1 MKINKH
7 ISLATLATVLLS
19 LPMVSLAADN
29 QEKDQHGAGQRN
41 EQQQGKPQQQGSPQ
55 QQARP
60 PQQANPQQQSRPQ
73 QQANPQQQQTSTA
86 GLNSK
91 PTRNSSQ
98 TSTAGQSSAA
108 EPASTASQSAA
119 AEPASTAGQSSA
131 AEPASTA
138 GQPSTAV
145 QTSTAGWT
153 NPRQSRGCSP
163 PPCAAEQPMAI
174 RSLELER
181 QHGLATQ
188 SELVARE
195 RVLQELYGRA
205 RQLLLCTW
213 FRLLQRAAGILGP

>member
-7 ISLATLATVLLS
+7 ISLATLAGVLLS

-73 QQANPQQQQTSTA
+73 QQANPQQQK
-86 GLNSK
+86 GLNSRQILSNRAGPNSK
-91 PTRNSSQ
+91 PIRSSRQ
-98 TSTAGQSSAA
+98 ASAA
-108 EPASTASQSAA
+108 SKSSA

-153 NPRQSRGCSP
+153 NPRQSHGCSP

-213 FRLLQRAAGILGP
+213 FRLLQRTAGILGP